1 MRIDATIG
9 VAYYPVMASMPQW
22 ELPHTKVEKIH
33 RTVGL
38 KKLLY
43 LSLSVLASL
52 AICKLPSKDTPVR
65 YFEERGAGSEE

>member
-1 MRIDATIG
+1 
-9 VAYYPVMASMPQW
+9 MAPMQQW
-22 ELPHTKVEKIH
+22 KLPHTKVEKIH

-65 YFEERGAGSEE
+65 YFEE